1 MGWLWPPGGGREGE
15 VETEAAAC
23 AVRPGDPTPGVSCTF
38 SRGKGGREHYSLV
51 GGLPLASNLMR
62 GPRTDYRRTSRL
74 SAFIREVC
82 PTVRSVELAPG
93 VTVTQA
99 CDGHSCL
106 GVPLGEEGW
115 GGGEPGVTVTQACDG
130 HSCLGVPLGT
140 RGRSRG
146 SATWRRGHAETTW
159 GRAAEWDP
167 SCC

>member
-1 MGWLWPPGGGREGE
+1 MTQACDGRSCLGVPLGEEGWGGGELAPDGVPPGEGE

-106 GVPLGEEGW
+106 GVPLG
-115 GGGEPGVTVTQACDG
+115 
-130 HSCLGVPLGT
+130 T

-146 SATWRRGHAETTW
+146 SATWRRGHVETTW